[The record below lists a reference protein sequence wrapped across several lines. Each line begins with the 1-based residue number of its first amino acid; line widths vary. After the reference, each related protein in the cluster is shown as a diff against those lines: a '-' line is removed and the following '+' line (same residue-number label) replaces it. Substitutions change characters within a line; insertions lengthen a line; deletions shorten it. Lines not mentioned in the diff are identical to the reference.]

1 MSPKLTSFLSIR
13 RANFSRSEN
22 RTSDVSDLHSIN
34 EAINAKAGRKLLPSI
49 FVGLSLVALVW
60 LSLAYARILFAVLI
74 AVVISLGIRELVRAF
89 AAANIGVSSVSLNLA
104 TIGLIYATWI
114 DGVEGL
120 VVGTAIAFPILLIL
134 RLRKGPHDFV
144 RSATATTFGL
154 IYLPFLAGFL
164 ILLGQPSDGL
174 ARVMTFVILVGCN
187 DTFGYLVGVLI
198 GRHPLVPTISPKKTW
213 EGLIGS
219 VIFTPMGGAL
229 CFYYILELQWW
240 IGIVVGLVIVFTA
253 TSGDLIESAM
263 KRDLSLKDMGSIL
276 PGHGGVLDRLD
287 SVLLSAPA
295 LVLALELVKR
305 FS

>member
-1 MSPKLTSFLSIR
+1 
-13 RANFSRSEN
+13 
-22 RTSDVSDLHSIN
+22 VSDLHSIN

-89 AAANIGVSSVSLNLA
+89 AAANIEVSSVSLNLA

-120 VVGTAIAFPILLIL
+120 VVGTAIAFPVLLAL
-134 RLRKGPHDFV
+134 QLRKGPHDFV

-219 VIFTPMGGAL
+219 VIFTPLGGAL
-229 CFYYILELQWW
+229 CFHYIFELQWW
-240 IGIVVGLVIVFTA
+240 IGIVVGLMIVFTA

-276 PGHGGVLDRLD
+276 PGHGGMLDRLD

-295 LVLALELVKR
+295 LYLALELVKR

>member
-1 MSPKLTSFLSIR
+1 MNFSSTR
-13 RANFSRSEN
+13 RANFSKFEN
-22 RTSDVSDLHSIN
+22 RISDVSDLHSLN

-49 FVGLSLVALVW
+49 FVGLALVALIW
-60 LSLAYARILFAVLI
+60 LSLAYVRISFAFLI
-74 AVVISLGIRELVRAF
+74 ALVISLAIRELVRAF
-89 AAANIGVSSVSLNLA
+89 AAAKIEVSAVSLNLA

-134 RLRKGPHDFV
+134 RLRKGPQDFV
-144 RSATATTFGL
+144 RSATATSFAL

-164 ILLGQPSDGL
+164 ILLGHPSDGL
-174 ARVMTFVILVGCN
+174 ERVMTFVILVGCN
-187 DTFGYLVGVLI
+187 DTFGYLVGILI
-198 GRHPLVPTISPKKTW
+198 GKHPLVPTISPKKTW

-219 VIFTPMGGAL
+219 IIFTTLGGAL
-229 CFYYILELQWW
+229 CFHYVLELQWW
-240 IGIVVGLVIVFTA
+240 IGVAVGLVIVFTA